1 MANFDDIFSDD
12 ELLSNEELLRYVDD
26 KTSAEDKQ
34 AIEQKLPA
42 HPFEM
47 DALEG
52 LQQVKHTDTLPKQVE
67 QLNEKLN
74 LQLKTKKQH
83 KAKRKI
89 KDMQWIILAVIL
101 LLFICIIGYTV
112 VRLQHK
118 AQQHS
123 VQRVNVQSIGEN
135 AFMIQK
141 S

>member
-34 AIEQKLPA
+34 AIERKLPA

-52 LQQVKHTDTLPKQVE
+52 LQQVKQTDTLPKQVE
-67 QLNEKLN
+67 QLNEKLK
-74 LQLKTKKQH
+74 LQLQTKKQH

-89 KDMQWIILAVIL
+89 KDMQWIILAIIL
-101 LLFICIIGYTV
+101 LLFICIISYTV

-123 VQRVNVQSIGEN
+123 VQSVNV
-135 AFMIQK
+135 
-141 S
+141 